1 MKRAQR
7 KAEQLRRKLG
17 LSGRVDA
24 EAVADI
30 LGLEV
35 VPWPM
40 EVQQE
45 MQMGRFIGVAERLDA
60 RWRRWVIAHAIG
72 HRLLHSGNHLWIRDH
87 TSLGGLYE
95 REAED
100 FARALLMDVDEA
112 MEEGLSELWEVAEH
126 FGVPEGS
133 GRSSSAH
140 EDGVSSFSDVD
151 AASGP
156 MRLDRK
162 DKQEGAMLEVRYP
175 NVEVRITEE
184 YPGDTTGRTKS
195 STASRTPTL
204 PAYWNVCAAP

>member
-35 VPWPM
+35 VLWPM

-45 MQMGRFIGVAERLDA
+45 MQMGRFIGVAERLDV

-87 TSLGGLYE
+87 TSLGSLYE

-112 MEEGLSELWEVAEH
+112 MERG
-126 FGVPEGS
+126 PERALGGGGALRGAGGDGDSS
-133 GRSSSAH
+133 GAH

-162 DKQEGAMLEVRYP
+162 AKQ
-175 NVEVRITEE
+175 
-184 YPGDTTGRTKS
+184 D
-195 STASRTPTL
+195 
-204 PAYWNVCAAP
+204 